1 MRAHTQTRTNTYL
14 YTTHKHAHTHVR
26 TFAVCGD
33 ERASGPVA
41 DVAAEMGAET
51 FSPLLTGVL
60 LVFGALILIQKRQ
73 K

>member
-14 YTTHKHAHTHVR
+14 YTTHKYAR

-41 DVAAEMGAET
+41 DVAEEMGAET